1 MEIRSDID
9 IAQSV
14 TPQPIEQIAE
24 KIGLTRDDLELYGN
38 YKAKVHLN
46 LLDRLKDR
54 PDGRLILVT
63 AITPTPA
70 GEGKTTTTAGLG
82 DALQKLG
89 KKTVL
94 ALREPSLGP
103 VFGIKGGAAG
113 GGWAQVIPME
123 DINLHFTGD
132 MHAIGAA
139 NNLLAAMLDNH
150 IQQGSALHID
160 VRRITW

>member
-70 GEGKTTTTAGLG
+70 G
-82 DALQKLG
+82 
-89 KKTVL
+89 
-94 ALREPSLGP
+94 
-103 VFGIKGGAAG
+103 
-113 GGWAQVIPME
+113 
-123 DINLHFTGD
+123 
-132 MHAIGAA
+132 
-139 NNLLAAMLDNH
+139 
-150 IQQGSALHID
+150 
-160 VRRITW
+160 